1 MLNKLFRDESGVI
14 ISAELVL
21 VLTIAVLAMVVGLSE
36 VAVAVNTEL
45 NDISNAIG
53 SLNQSFTYTGFRG
66 NGGATGSTKVK
77 SSSAGSTFQDGQD
90 DCDVNTTCD
99 LVCGADPTTDESKSL

>member
-1 MLNKLFRDESGVI
+1 MKKFINDESGVI

-53 SLNQSFTYTGFRG
+53 SLNQTFSYTGFRG
-66 NGGATGSTKVK
+66 NDTGTGKVK
-77 SSSAGSTFQDGQD
+77 SLYAGSKFNDGAD
-90 DCDVNTTCD
+90 DCDANTSCD
-99 LVCGADPTTDESKSL
+99 LVCGADPTTTENKSL